1 MRLENARYL
10 LSVHDPQ
17 LLPHD
22 SLPEVAFIGRS
33 NAGKSSALNTLAG
46 RRRLAFVSKTPGRT
60 QLINFFAVD
69 EDAILVDLPG
79 YGYAGVPYDVKQHW
93 DRLVGEYV
101 FHRRAL
107 AGVIVVMDAR
117 HPLAPQDRRLL
128 DWLLPSG
135 RPVHVLLSKS
145 DKLSA
150 QARHRTLQQVRQD
163 LSDVYPGATAQLF
176 SSLKR
181 SGKEDAQACIESWV
195 EAHKQKTPAE
205 GIEAG
210 AKMP

>member
-1 MRLENARYL
+1 MRLENARYA
-10 LSVHDPQ
+10 LSVHDPRR
-17 LLPHD
+17 LPRD
-22 SLPEVAFIGRS
+22 SVPEVAFIGRS

-69 EDAILVDLPG
+69 DEAFLVDLPG
-79 YGYAGVPYDVKQHW
+79 YGYAGVPSEVRHHW
-93 DRLVGEYV
+93 DTLVGEYV
-101 FHRRAL
+101 FHRQAL
-107 AGVIVVMDAR
+107 AGVVVVMDAR

-135 RPVHVLLSKS
+135 CRVHVLLSKC

-150 QARHRTLQQVRQD
+150 QAANRTLALVRKD
-163 LSDVYPGATAQLF
+163 LAAIYPGASVQLF

-181 SGKEDAQACIESWV
+181 LGMGDAQACIESWV
-195 EAHKQKTPAE
+195 AAHKQKAPAKGE
-205 GIEAG
+205 
-210 AKMP
+210 